1 MGGRGMMNSKENRD
15 QYVIDIMFAVSQGAR
30 LGKACD
36 ILNISIRTLQ
46 RWTKGDNIDKRTTA
60 PKNSPKKLTVEEKK
74 EILNQC
80 NSKEFCD
87 MTPNQ
92 IVPILA
98 ERGIYIACESSF
110 YKALKENQ
118 MLNHRENSKPKTKKL
133 PDELVANGPNQVL
146 SWDITYLKTSIKGR
160 FFYLYL
166 FLDIWSRQIVGW
178 EINESENGEIA
189 SKVINRICKEN
200 NVNSIKLHSDNG
212 SPMKC
217 ANMLSTMQNLGV
229 IPSYSRPSVS
239 NDNPYSESLFKTLK
253 YRPSYP
259 SVFNE
264 IDDANKWVSS
274 FVAWYNT
281 KHHHSGIK
289 FVTPEQRHRGDDIK
303 ILERRK
309 KTYQEAK
316 KRNPLRWAGNVRNW
330 EREDIVKLNYREKKN
345 SLAA

>member
-1 MGGRGMMNSKENRD
+1 M
-15 QYVIDIMFAVSQGAR
+15 
-30 LGKACD
+30 
-36 ILNISIRTLQ
+36 
-46 RWTKGDNIDKRTTA
+46 
-60 PKNSPKKLTVEEKK
+60 
-74 EILNQC
+74 
-80 NSKEFCD
+80 
-87 MTPNQ
+87 
-92 IVPILA
+92 
-98 ERGIYIACESSF
+98 
-110 YKALKENQ
+110 
-118 MLNHRENSKPKTKKL
+118 
-133 PDELVANGPNQVL
+133 L